1 MCKNYLH
8 TPPIR
13 TKKQQKQNR
22 TSRAKILSII
32 FFLTDRKYR
41 VQICIIMALQVN
53 FAYNN
58 GYAALDGKQKKLYVH
73 TVVVNHSRI
82 DYIY

>member
-1 MCKNYLH
+1 MCKTIFTHLQS
-8 TPPIR
+8 TPH
-13 TKKQQKQNR
+13 KQQKQNH
-22 TSRAKILSII
+22 TSRAGILSII

-53 FAYNN
+53 FTYNN

-73 TVVVNHSRI
+73 IVVVNLS
-82 DYIY
+82 Y